1 MNNNGNAALGIL
13 LGSAIG
19 ATLGILF
26 APDKGSNTR
35 RKLTDEANTAKDKV
49 VTGAVDL
56 KDQIASG
63 VVSGKA
69 TLESQLESVV
79 QNASYKADDVITTLE
94 KKLEMLKAKNKQ
106 LQKTDLKKTV

>member
-1 MNNNGNAALGIL
+1 MNNNGNAALGLL

-35 RKLTDEANTAKDKV
+35 KKLTDEALLAKDKV
-49 VTGAVDL
+49 ATTAIDI
-56 KDQIASG
+56 KDQLAQEM
-63 VVSGKA
+63 VSGKA

-79 QNASYKADDVITTLE
+79 QNASYKAEDVITTLE
-94 KKLEMLKAKNKQ
+94 KKLELLKTKNKK
-106 LQKTDLKKTV
+106 LQKKA

>member
-26 APDKGSNTR
+26 APDKGVNTR
-35 RKLTDEANTAKDKV
+35 KKLTDEAYNAKDKV
-49 VTGAVDL
+49 VSTATDL
-56 KDQIASG
+56 KHQIAEE
-63 VVSGKA
+63 VALGKV

-79 QNASYKADDVITTLE
+79 QNASYKAEDVITTLE
-94 KKLEMLKAKNKQ
+94 QKLELLKARNKK
-106 LQKTDLKKTV
+106 LQKTS

>member
-1 MNNNGNAALGIL
+1 MSKNGNAALGIL

-35 RKLTDEANTAKDKV
+35 RKLTEEAVLAKDKV
-49 VTGAVDL
+49 VTTATEL
-56 KDQIASG
+56 KDEIAEEM
-63 VVSGKA
+63 VSGKA

-79 QNASYKADDVITTLE
+79 QNASYKAEDVITTLE
-94 KKLEMLKAKNKQ
+94 KKLEALKARNKK
-106 LQKTDLKKTV
+106 LQKTS

>member
-1 MNNNGNAALGIL
+1 MNNNGNAALGLL

-35 RKLTDEANTAKDKV
+35 KKLTDEAISAKEKVASTAIE
-49 VTGAVDL
+49 L
-56 KDQIASG
+56 KDQFTHD

-94 KKLEMLKAKNKQ
+94 KKLEILKARNKK
-106 LQKTDLKKTV
+106 LQKTS

>member
-1 MNNNGNAALGIL
+1 MSNTSNTALGLL

-35 RKLTDEANTAKDKV
+35 KKLTEEAIIAKDKV
-49 VTGAVDL
+49 ATSAIDL
-56 KDQIASG
+56 KDQITHE

-79 QNASYKADDVITTLE
+79 QNASYKAEDVITTLE
-94 KKLEMLKAKNKQ
+94 KKLEILKARNKK
-106 LQKTDLKKTV
+106 LQKTS